1 MPNQEQFVQFI
12 NENEGIL
19 FKVSTLYTN
28 SDADVQDLR
37 QEMIY
42 QLWRSF
48 DSFKGNS
55 KRSTWMYRVALNTA
69 MVYLKKKKRVVTSG
83 IEIDERLLQRI
94 DVTNNEEEEQ
104 IKKLYDT
111 IKKLS
116 DIERG
121 IIMLYLEG
129 KSHEEIA
136 EIIGF
141 TTTNVG
147 TRIGRIKKKLKKLI
161 TNTNWKWN

>member
-19 FKVSTLYTN
+19 FKVSTLYTD

-69 MVYLKKKKRVVTSG
+69 MVYLKKKKRVITSG
-83 IEIDERLLQRI
+83 IEINERLLQRI
-94 DVTNNEEEEQ
+94 DVTNTEEEEQ
-104 IKKLYDT
+104 IKKLYST

-141 TTTNVG
+141 TVTNVG

>member
-94 DVTNNEEEEQ
+94 DVADNAEEEQ

-129 KSHEEIA
+129 KSHEEIS

-161 TNTNWKWN
+161 TNTN

>member
-94 DVTNNEEEEQ
+94 DVTNNKEEEQ

-161 TNTNWKWN
+161 TNTN

>member
-1 MPNQEQFVQFI
+1 MPNQEQFVHFI

-28 SDADVQDLR
+28 SDADAQDLR

-69 MVYLKKKKRVVTSG
+69 MVYLKKKKRTVTNG
-83 IEIDERLLQRI
+83 IEIDERLLQRA
-94 DVTNNEEEEQ
+94 DDNHSGEEEQ
-104 IKKLYDT
+104 IKKLYVT
-111 IKKLS
+111 IKKLN
-116 DIERG
+116 DLERG

-136 EIIGF
+136 EIIGL
-141 TTTNVG
+141 TTTNIG
-147 TRIGRIKKKLKKLI
+147 TRIGRIKKKLKNLI
-161 TNTNWKWN
+161 EKNN

>member
-161 TNTNWKWN
+161 TNTN

>member
-1 MPNQEQFVQFI
+1 MPNEEQFVQFI

-19 FKVSTLYTN
+19 YKVSTLYTN
-28 SDADVQDLR
+28 SDADVLDLR

-83 IEIDERLLQRI
+83 IEIDQRFLQRI
-94 DVTNNEEEEQ
+94 DVVDNEEEGQ

-111 IKKLS
+111 IKRLS

-161 TNTNWKWN
+161 INTN

>member
-12 NENEGIL
+12 NDNDGIL

-28 SDADVQDLR
+28 SQVDAQDLR

-48 DSFKGNS
+48 GSFSGRS
-55 KRSTWMYRVALNTA
+55 KFSTWMYRVALNTA
-69 MVYLKKKKRVVTSG
+69 MVYIKKKKRTITSG
-83 IEIDERLLQRI
+83 IEIDEKLFQRT
-94 DVTNNEEEEQ
+94 DVSDNTEEQ
-104 IKKLYDT
+104 QIEKLYET
-111 IKKLS
+111 IKRLNNL
-116 DIERG
+116 ERG
-121 IIMLYLEG
+121 IIMLYLEN
-129 KSHEEIA
+129 KSYDEIG

-147 TRIGRIKKKLKKLI
+147 TRISRIKEKLKKLMQ
-161 TNTNWKWN
+161 NK

>member
-1 MPNQEQFVQFI
+1 Q
-12 NENEGIL
+12 NEGIL

-94 DVTNNEEEEQ
+94 DFADNEEEEQ

-129 KSHEEIA
+129 KSHEEIS

-147 TRIGRIKKKLKKLI
+147 TRIGRIKNKLKKLI
-161 TNTNWKWN
+161 TNTN

>member
-28 SDADVQDLR
+28 SNADVQDLR

-69 MVYLKKKKRVVTSG
+69 MVYLKKKKRVVTTSG
-83 IEIDERLLQRI
+83 IEINERLLQRKDI
-94 DVTNNEEEEQ
+94 VDNEEEEQ
-104 IKKLYDT
+104 IRKLYDT

-161 TNTNWKWN
+161 TNTN

>member
-1 MPNQEQFVQFI
+1 MPKEEQFVQFI

-19 FKVSTLYTN
+19 FKVSTLYAN
-28 SDADVQDLR
+28 SDVDAQDLK
-37 QEMIY
+37 QEIIY

-55 KRSTWMYRVALNTA
+55 KRSTWMYRVAFNTA
-69 MVYLKKKKRVVTSG
+69 MVYLKKKKKTVTSG
-83 IEIDERLLQRI
+83 IEIGERLLKRI
-94 DVTNNEEEEQ
+94 DATDYEGEEQ
-104 IKKLYDT
+104 IEKLYNT
-111 IKKLS
+111 IKRLN

-121 IIMLYLEG
+121 IIILYLEG
-129 KSHEEIA
+129 KNYEEIA

-161 TNTNWKWN
+161 INTN

>member
-1 MPNQEQFVQFI
+1 MPNQEHFVQFI

-28 SDADVQDLR
+28 SEVDAKDLR

-48 DSFKGNS
+48 DTFKGKS

-69 MVYLKKKKRVVTSG
+69 MVQLKKKKRQVIGV
-83 IEIDERLLQRI
+83 EIDEEQLQKI
-94 DVTNNEEEEQ
+94 DIKDTVEEEQ
-104 IKKLYDT
+104 IIKLYET
-111 IKKLS
+111 IKQLNQL
-116 DIERG
+116 DRA
-121 IIMLYLEG
+121 IIMLYLEE

-136 EIIGF
+136 EIIGLS
-141 TTTNVG
+141 TTNVG
-147 TRIGRIKKKLKKLI
+147 TRIGRIKNKLKSLI
-161 TNTNWKWN
+161 IK

>member
-1 MPNQEQFVQFI
+1 MPNEEQFVQFI

-19 FKVSTLYTN
+19 YKVSTLYTN
-28 SDADVQDLR
+28 SDADVLDLR

-83 IEIDERLLQRI
+83 IEIDQRFLQRI
-94 DVTNNEEEEQ
+94 DVVDNEEEEQ

-111 IKKLS
+111 IKRLS

-161 TNTNWKWN
+161 INTN

>member
-94 DVTNNEEEEQ
+94 DFADNEEEEQ

-161 TNTNWKWN
+161 TNTN

>member
-136 EIIGF
+136 EIIGL
-141 TTTNVG
+141 TP
-147 TRIGRIKKKLKKLI
+147 IKNSISQL
-161 TNTNWKWN
+161 

>member
-83 IEIDERLLQRI
+83 IEIDERLLQRKDI
-94 DVTNNEEEEQ
+94 VDNEEEEQ
-104 IKKLYDT
+104 IRKLYDT

-147 TRIGRIKKKLKKLI
+147 TKIGRIKKKLKKLI
-161 TNTNWKWN
+161 TNTN

>member
-12 NENEGIL
+12 NDNEGIL
-19 FKVSTLYTN
+19 FKVSTLFTN

-94 DVTNNEEEEQ
+94 DFADNEEEEQ
-104 IKKLYDT
+104 IRKLYDT
-111 IKKLS
+111 IKSLS

-141 TTTNVG
+141 STTNVG

-161 TNTNWKWN
+161 VNKN

>member
-94 DVTNNEEEEQ
+94 DFADNEEEEQ

-129 KSHEEIA
+129 KSHEEIS

-147 TRIGRIKKKLKKLI
+147 TRIGRIKNKLKKLI
-161 TNTNWKWN
+161 TNTN

>member
-1 MPNQEQFVQFI
+1 MKKELEHRFVTELEDNQNIVH
-12 NENEGIL
+12 
-19 FKVSTLYTN
+19 KVCSLYTN
-28 SDADVQDLR
+28 DKDSHNDLF
-37 QEMIY
+37 QEITI
-42 QLWRSF
+42 QLWKAYPKFRG
-48 DSFKGNS
+48 DSKF
-55 KRSTWMYRVALNTA
+55 STWMYRVALNTA

-83 IEIDERLLQRI
+83 IEIDERLLQRKDI
-94 DVTNNEEEEQ
+94 VDNEEEEQ
-104 IKKLYDT
+104 IRKLYDT

-147 TRIGRIKKKLKKLI
+147 TKIGRIKKKLKKLI
-161 TNTNWKWN
+161 TNTN